1 MKKKNTI
8 YNESN
13 KKKNEYILLND
24 FKQAIN
30 VKQLMCL

>member
-13 KKKNEYILLND
+13 KKKNEYILSND